1 MGRQGRGSQTVGVG
15 EAVAGIA
22 DPEVRDG
29 GSFGW
34 HLYAQCS
41 ASPSNQRK
49 GKKEGGWWQI
59 FKAVECH

>member
-1 MGRQGRGSQTVGVG
+1 MGRQGCGSQTVGAG

-22 DPEVRDG
+22 DPEVRDE

-41 ASPSNQRK
+41 TSPSNQLK
-49 GKKEGGWWQI
+49 GKKEGGRWQM
-59 FKAVECH
+59 FEAVKCH